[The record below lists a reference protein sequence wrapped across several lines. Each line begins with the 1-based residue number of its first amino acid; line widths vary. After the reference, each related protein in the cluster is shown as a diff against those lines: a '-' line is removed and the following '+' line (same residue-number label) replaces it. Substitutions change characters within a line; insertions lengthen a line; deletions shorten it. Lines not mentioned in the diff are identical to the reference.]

1 MVHQKPFAVEQYMDK
16 YENDISHN
24 MGETCVESLTLNE
37 VVAFAGDHVRD
48 SVREKLFDTQLTY
61 GNIRGS
67 PELKQQIVELYD
79 DPTLTTEHVVITN
92 GAIGANFLSFYAVV
106 NPGDR
111 VVVVT
116 PSYQQLALVPEMF
129 GATVES
135 WPMEMSNEY
144 APDLEWLDRTFA
156 LKHTK
161 LLVINNPNN
170 PTGFVWET
178 PVLEKIAALCDK
190 HDVALMC
197 DEVYRPLFHFAGGS
211 EVKLAVELGHAKTL
225 VTGSM
230 SKAFSLAGI
239 RLGWIVTKHEP
250 FLKNIYEKR
259 DYNTISVSILDDAV
273 ATVALKHCSNILR
286 RNLAICAENL
296 AIIDNLVRKSD
307 GRISWVK
314 PRGGSTCFVKL
325 NNVENTMALA
335 SQLAENERLLVVPGE
350 VFDKPG
356 WLRIG
361 YGNDTRHIRAGCE
374 ILDRVVREA

>member
-1 MVHQKPFAVEQYMDK
+1 MDK
-16 YENDISHN
+16 YEEDISHN

-37 VVAFAGDHVRD
+37 VVAFAGEDVRE
-48 SVREKLFDTQLTY
+48 SVRGKLFETQLTY

-92 GAIGANFLSFYAVV
+92 GAIGANFLTFYAVV
-106 NPGDR
+106 NPEDH

-116 PSYQQLALVPEMF
+116 PSYQQLELVPEMF
-129 GATVES
+129 GATVEC
-135 WPMEMSNEY
+135 WPMDMSNEY
-144 APDLEWLDRTFA
+144 APDLEWLERTFA
-156 LKHTK
+156 EKHTK

-178 PVLEKIAALCDK
+178 PVLERIAALCDK
-190 HDVALMC
+190 FDVTLMC

-211 EVKLAVELGHAKTL
+211 KVKLAIALGHDKTL

-239 RLGWIVTKHEP
+239 RLGWIVTKHAP
-250 FLKNIYEKR
+250 FLQSIYEKR
-259 DYNTISVSILDDAV
+259 DYNTISVSTLDDAV
-273 ATVALKHCSNILR
+273 ATVALKYRSGILR
-286 RNLAICAENL
+286 RNLAICGENL
-296 AIIDNLVRKSD
+296 EIIDNLVKKSD

-314 PRGGSTCFVKL
+314 PRGGSTCFIKL
-325 NNVENTMALA
+325 NNVSDTMTLA
-335 SQLAENERLLVVPGE
+335 SSLAEKERLLVVPGE
-350 VFDKPG
+350 VFDMPG

-361 YGNDTRHIRAGCE
+361 FGNDTRHVQAGSK
-374 ILDRVVREA
+374 ILDRIVNET